1 MLSTVWGPTV
11 HRCPLLPSF
20 VQTISDILYYQSDTR
35 ETSGSRRQEL
45 CTVWENGDRAEK
57 EKQWEIRQ
65 KKNEGTAPSLSEK
78 GSAEVN

>member
-45 CTVWENGDRAEK
+45 CTVWENGDHAEK

-65 KKNEGTAPSLSEK
+65 KKMRALPPA
-78 GSAEVN
+78 SARKEVQR